1 MTEIYLTTKQ
11 LHNFFL
17 IYSEQYWRQ
26 LRMKPGGGPKFIKIG
41 SRVLYKKSEVE
52 AWIESR
58 PSIGST
64 MEYDL

>member
-1 MTEIYLTTKQ
+1 
-11 LHNFFL
+11 
-17 IYSEQYWRQ
+17 
-26 LRMKPGGGPKFIKIG
+26 MKPGGGPKFIKIG

>member
-1 MTEIYLTTKQ
+1 MTETYLTTKQ
-11 LHNFFL
+11 LHDQFSIF
-17 IYSEQYWRQ
+17 SEQYWRQ

-41 SRVLYKKSEVE
+41 NRVLYKKSAVE
-52 AWIESR
+52 AWIESQ